1 MSGGVSGESSG
12 GVSGASSTAASS
24 SGGVSGA
31 SSTAASVRRAKTAL
45 QAAPAWQ
52 VWGALLIVYFVW
64 GSTYL
69 GIRIVVET
77 MPALF
82 SLGLRFGFAA
92 LIMGAAVVIRKGPR
106 VLRVSRAELL
116 GALLIG
122 TLLLGIGNGGVML
135 GERDVPS
142 ALAALIVGVIPIVVL
157 VIRRLM
163 GEIIDRTQVLGVTAG
178 LVGLVVLVAPL
189 GLSGTVAPLG
199 ILLLLG
205 STIGWA
211 YGSVLS
217 RVVTLP
223 RDPFV
228 TTFYQFIAGCLF
240 GFVLSGLTGEMA
252 DVRPST
258 WSVQSLVAL
267 AYLVVFGSL
276 IAFSAFTWL
285 LQHAPVTR
293 ITTYAYVNPVVA
305 VALGWFVLGEVITP
319 AMLVGAMM
327 ILGSVA
333 LIVRLQRPA
342 KLDPEPIPEP
352 A

>member
-1 MSGGVSGESSG
+1 M
-12 GVSGASSTAASS
+12 
-24 SGGVSGA
+24 
-31 SSTAASVRRAKTAL
+31 
-45 QAAPAWQ
+45 
-52 VWGALLIVYFVW
+52 VW

-77 MPALF
+77 MPAMLA
-82 SLGLRFGFAA
+82 LGIRFGLAA
-92 LIMGAAVVIRKGPR
+92 VIMGVVLVIRKGPG
-106 VLRVSRAELL
+106 VLRVTRQQLL

-142 ALAALIVGVIPIVVL
+142 AMAALMIGVIPLVVL

-163 GEIIDRTQVLGVTAG
+163 GEVIDRTQVVGVTAG
-178 LVGLVVLVAPL
+178 LLGLVVLVAPL

-211 YGSVLS
+211 YGSVMS
-217 RVVTLP
+217 RVVQLP
-223 RDPFV
+223 ADPFV
-228 TTFYQFIAGCLF
+228 TTFYEFIAGCLF
-240 GFVLSGLTGEMA
+240 GFLLAAFTGEMSSVQPA
-252 DVRPST
+252 T
-258 WSVQSLVAL
+258 WSMESLVAL
-267 AYLVVFGSL
+267 AYLIVFGSL

-293 ITTYAYVNPVVA
+293 VTTYAYVNPVVA
-305 VALGWFVLGEVITP
+305 VALGWFVLGETITP
-319 AMLVGAMM
+319 PMILGAAL

-333 LIVRLQRPA
+333 IIVRLQRPTRDA
-342 KLDPEPIPEP
+342 PEALPE
-352 A
+352 AA

>member
-1 MSGGVSGESSG
+1 M
-12 GVSGASSTAASS
+12 
-24 SGGVSGA
+24 
-31 SSTAASVRRAKTAL
+31 RRARTAL
-45 QAAPAWQ
+45 LPAPAWQ
-52 VWGALLIVYFVW
+52 VWGALLIVYVVW

-77 MPALF
+77 MPPLL
-82 SLGLRFGFAA
+82 SLGIRFGLAA
-92 LIMGAAVVIRKGPR
+92 VIMGTVLVIRRGPR
-106 VLRVSRAELL
+106 VLRVTRAELL

-122 TLLLGIGNGGVML
+122 GLLLGIGNGGVML

-142 ALAALIVGVIPIVVL
+142 AMAALIVGVIPLVVL
-157 VIRRLM
+157 IIRRLM
-163 GEIIDRTQVLGVTAG
+163 GDTIDRTQVIGVTAG
-178 LVGLVVLVAPL
+178 LIGLVVLVAPL

-199 ILLLLG
+199 IFLLLG

-217 RVVTLP
+217 RVVRLP

-228 TTFYQFIAGCLF
+228 TTFYQFLAGCLF
-240 GFVLSGLTGEMA
+240 GFIVSGLTGEMA
-252 DVRPST
+252 NVHPSS
-258 WSVQSLVAL
+258 WSPQSLVAL

-319 AMLVGAMM
+319 PMILGATM

-333 LIVRLQRPA
+333 LIVRLQRSPKA
-342 KLDPEPIPEP
+342 APEPIPEP